1 MAAVAAA
8 AAWQARGGNGFSPLS
23 SFSRKKIREKGR
35 EGTEAE
41 NGRHNSAPRTFFTKK
56 NRERRVSGA
65 GPLFI
70 PFHFPHMWLNN
81 ISPLSAAVWVFIFS
95 AERGDPTCGFGN
107 GAKKKKWEK

>member
-1 MAAVAAA
+1 M
-8 AAWQARGGNGFSPLS
+8 
-23 SFSRKKIREKGR
+23 
-35 EGTEAE
+35 
-41 NGRHNSAPRTFFTKK
+41 
-56 NRERRVSGA
+56 SGA